1 MEIESVGVAGK
12 CNSQQTLKKYF
23 RLEVQ
28 SSSSQISL
36 LVIYVLGGLGGEEK
50 VAVASFDNAF

>member
-1 MEIESVGVAGK
+1 VEIESVGVAGK

-36 LVIYVLGGLGGEEK
+36 LVIYVLGGEEK
-50 VAVASFDNAF
+50 VDCGLVR